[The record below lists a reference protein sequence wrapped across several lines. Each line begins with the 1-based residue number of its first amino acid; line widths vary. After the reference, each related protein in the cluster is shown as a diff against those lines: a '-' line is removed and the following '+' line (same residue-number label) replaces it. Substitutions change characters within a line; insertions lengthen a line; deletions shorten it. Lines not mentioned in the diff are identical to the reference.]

1 MKKVLSF
8 IHKYNPIFL
17 TIRSLKDF
25 SNSRNLPIAIV
36 MLLIVLI
43 LSYFYVKNT
52 KEGFQCK
59 PNELD
64 QYIKSEEPTLVLFYA
79 DWCGHCT
86 KLKPHWHEATKKA
99 NAETTRMIQIDVGG
113 KDPEQKA
120 LMEKYEVDGFPT
132 ILVFQNGTAT
142 PYQGSRTTDAFLKS
156 LGA

>member
-1 MKKVLSF
+1 MGNREKNPVLIVLKKISDPS
-8 IHKYNPIFL
+8 Y
-17 TIRSLKDF
+17 
-25 SNSRNLPIAIV
+25 LPILFV
-36 MLLIVLI
+36 SLLIVLL
-43 LSYFYVKNT
+43 LSYFYVNHT
-52 KEGFQCK
+52 KEGFECK

-64 QYIKSEEPTLVLFYA
+64 QYIKSSEPTMVLFHA

-86 KLKPHWHEATKKA
+86 KLKPHWNEAAEKA
-99 NAETTRMIQIDVGG
+99 NVETTRMVKIDVGG

-142 PYQGSRTTDAFLKS
+142 PYQGSRTTDAFLKT

>member
-1 MKKVLSF
+1 MGNRDKNPVLIVLKKVSDPT
-8 IHKYNPIFL
+8 Y
-17 TIRSLKDF
+17 
-25 SNSRNLPIAIV
+25 LPILLV
-36 MLLIVLI
+36 SLLIVLI
-43 LSYFYVKNT
+43 LSYFYMKYT

-64 QYIKSEEPTLVLFYA
+64 QYIKSSDPTLVLFYA

-86 KLKPHWHEATKKA
+86 KLKPHWHEATKTA
-99 NAETTRMIQIDVGG
+99 NSETTRMIQIDVGG

-142 PYQGSRTTDAFLKS
+142 PYQGSRTTDSFLKS
-156 LGA
+156 LGV

>member
-1 MKKVLSF
+1 MKKVFSF
-8 IHKYNPIFL
+8 MGNRDKNPVLIVLKKVSEPSFL
-17 TIRSLKDF
+17 PVLLVS
-25 SNSRNLPIAIV
+25 
-36 MLLIVLI
+36 LLIVLI
-43 LSYFYVKNT
+43 LSYFYMKHT

-64 QYIKSEEPTLVLFYA
+64 QYIKSSDPTLVLFYA

-86 KLKPHWHEATKKA
+86 KLKPHWQEATKTA
-99 NAETTRMIQIDVGG
+99 NTETTRMIQIDVGG

-142 PYQGSRTTDAFLKS
+142 PYQGSRTTDSFLKS
-156 LGA
+156 LGV